1 MANKNHTFIFQTL
14 KINCIVMLFN
24 IFRTEL
30 ICARFTWIFRS
41 SVLIMP
47 INADQGRAEN
57 DSLWIEKFLFWAI
70 LNKQQNILF
79 LNLSIFV

>member
-1 MANKNHTFIFQTL
+1 MRSCVANKNHTFIFQTL

-47 INADQGRAEN
+47 INRNQGRAK
-57 DSLWIEKFLFWAI
+57 DSLWIVLFG
-70 LNKQQNILF
+70 LERSTRKKTF
-79 LNLSIFV
+79 FT